1 MNQRIRVDKKL
12 GSFFV
17 FDEAKTQ
24 SLFSKG
30 YGNKDGIV
38 LELSSYEVVYL
49 LEKEKI
55 EVFFGKKI
63 LSKDKIL
70 SNKESMLNYYVFK
83 DLRSKGYVVKSG
95 LKYGFV
101 FRVYDKG
108 KISLDS
114 HAIWLIE
121 PILESERFKISDLTG
136 KNRVAHSTKKTVLLA
151 VVDDESRVTY
161 IETSWKRV

>member
-1 MNQRIRVDKKL
+1 MNRRTRVDKKL

-17 FDEAKTQ
+17 FDESRTQ

-30 YGNKDGIV
+30 FGSKNGIV
-38 LELSSYEVVYL
+38 LELSSYEVLYL

-55 EVFFGKKI
+55 EVFSVGKV
-63 LSKDKIL
+63 LGKDKIL
-70 SNKESMLNYYVFK
+70 SRKESMINYYVFK
-83 DLRSKGYVVKSG
+83 DLRSRGYNVKSG

-108 KISLDS
+108 KKVGED

-121 PILESERFKISDLTG
+121 PISESERFKISDLTG
-136 KNRVAHSTKKTVLLA
+136 KNRVAHSTKKILLFA
-151 VVDDESRVTY
+151 IVDDEGKVTY
-161 IETSWKRV
+161 IETAWKRI